1 MDPNVRDN
9 VNENIYGE
17 STQSIDGSQY
27 SGSFSPN
34 PSSMRPQFS
43 GDFIKSLY
51 ETDDILMEI
60 ECFLRGKVRN
70 ADGEMVQMHKP
81 VIMEEGIGLLMGD
94 LRMHLHKINFLSNLS
109 KDDVMRICKEMR
121 KMLVNWLYLNWY
133 NYKIDKSN
141 LNRIVYNIDHAIFF
155 SSMKS
160 LNDLE
165 RGHLF
170 PTTSRN
176 EQVLIQNDTRQK
188 RFGIF

>member
-1 MDPNVRDN
+1 MDPTVRDN

-27 SGSFSPN
+27 TGGFNSMSGG
-34 PSSMRPQFS
+34 MRPQFS

-60 ECFLRGKVRN
+60 ECFLRGQIRN
-70 ADGEMVQMHKP
+70 SDGEMISMNKP
-81 VIMEEGIGLLMGD
+81 VMKEEGIGLLMGD

-121 KMLVNWLYLNWY
+121 LMLINWLYLNWY
-133 NYKIDKSN
+133 NYSVSKSN

-176 EQVLIQNDTRQK
+176 EQVLIQNDTRPK

>member
-1 MDPNVRDN
+1 MENNFDDNQSFEQQPQPSFIPPN
-9 VNENIYGE
+9 
-17 STQSIDGSQY
+17 SI
-27 SGSFSPN
+27 
-34 PSSMRPQFS
+34 RPQFS

-51 ETDDILMEI
+51 ETDDILFDI
-60 ECFLRGKVRN
+60 ECFLKGVGR
-70 ADGEMVQMHKP
+70 DSEGELVQMHEP
-81 VIMEEGIGLLMGD
+81 IMSRDGIGVLMGD
-94 LRMHLHKINFLSNLS
+94 LKMHLHKINFLSNLS

-121 KMLVNWLYLNWY
+121 KMLINWLYLNWFK
-133 NYKIDKSN
+133 YKVDKSN

-176 EQVLIQNDTRQK
+176 EQVLIQNEQRNR